1 MQFTHPILKG
11 KFLKRYKRF
20 FADIL
25 LENGETITAHCPNT
39 GAMQGLLV
47 EGSQVWVTHNNDPKR
62 KLHYTW
68 EMSYIDDTMVG
79 VNTQHPNKII
89 VEAIANNKIPELEG
103 YSKLETEVKY
113 GKQNSR
119 IDILLTYPN
128 NSKYF
133 VEVKNVHYKEA
144 NTAVFP
150 DSPTTRGVK
159 HLEELCHMMDE
170 GHKAA
175 VVYCIQ
181 RNDLKDFRFGE
192 EFDPNYAKMAEKA
205 LKKGVKM
212 LPFSC
217 TLDENGIAVNQA
229 IPLKALKP

>member
-1 MQFTHPILKG
+1 MKFAHPIFKG
-11 KFLKRYKRF
+11 TFVKRYKRF
-20 FADIL
+20 FADVL
-25 LENGETITAHCPNT
+25 LENGVTITAHCPNT

-47 EGSQVWVTHNNDPKR
+47 EGCPVWVTHNNDPKR

-68 EMSYIDDTMVG
+68 EMSYIENTMVG
-79 VNTQHPNKII
+79 INTQHPNKII
-89 VEAIANNKIPELEG
+89 AEAIKNNQIPEFIG
-103 YSKLETEVKY
+103 HTNLETEVKY

-119 IDILLTYPN
+119 IDILLTYPD

-133 VEVKNVHYKEA
+133 VEVKNVHYKDE

-159 HLEELCHMMDE
+159 HLEELCHMVNE

-181 RNDLKDFRFGE
+181 RNDISDFRFGE
-192 EFDPNYAKMAEKA
+192 EFDPKYAQMAEIA

-212 LPFSC
+212 LPVSC
-217 TLDENGIAVNQA
+217 TLNKEGIVVNKGS
-229 IPLKALKP
+229 PLRF